1 MYQCKDNTKRI
12 LTKYL
17 IIKNASSFYLVF
29 THKQV
34 KTNVIMTS
42 KYVNIVRHIGLFLHG
57 IKIWHWCKQFK
68 LIKTEYGK
76 IKFFRNR
83 RNPLDAYDDQES
95 HSCYR
100 MIRSLN
106 LENHTSKLSFTSLT
120 KTSIRNSR
128 SRNLGFLFLSDISNT
143 VIQYSIHVKL
153 WCHFLCQCKITSYKQ
168 IKTRMNSDFLTVLK
182 G

>member
-12 LTKYL
+12 LKKYL
-17 IIKNASSFYLVF
+17 ILKNASSFYLVF

-57 IKIWHWCKQFK
+57 TKIWHWCKQLK

-76 IKFFRNR
+76 IKFFKNR

-100 MIRSLN
+100 MIWLLN

-120 KTSIRNSR
+120 KTSI
-128 SRNLGFLFLSDISNT
+128 LKFLIQKSWLSFSFWHFQCCYT
-143 VIQYSIHVKL
+143 VHVKL

-168 IKTRMNSDFLTVLK
+168 IKTRMNSDFL

>member
-12 LTKYL
+12 LKKYL
-17 IIKNASSFYLVF
+17 ILKNASSFYLVF

-57 IKIWHWCKQFK
+57 TKIWHWCKQLK

-76 IKFFRNR
+76 IKFFKNR

-100 MIRSLN
+100 MIWLLN

-120 KTSIRNSR
+120 KTSI
-128 SRNLGFLFLSDISNT
+128 LKFLIQKSWLSLSFWHFQCCYT
-143 VIQYSIHVKL
+143 VQYS
-153 WCHFLCQCKITSYKQ
+153 CQIVMSFFMSVQNYV
-168 IKTRMNSDFLTVLK
+168 I
-182 G
+182 